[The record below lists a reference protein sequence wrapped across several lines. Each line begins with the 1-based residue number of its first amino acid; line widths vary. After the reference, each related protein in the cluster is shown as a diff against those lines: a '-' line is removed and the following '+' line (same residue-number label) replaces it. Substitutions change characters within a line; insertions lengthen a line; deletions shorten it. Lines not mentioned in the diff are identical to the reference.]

1 MFPERS
7 TPLEEPEVECLK
19 IVPIRKDVP
28 PLNLLRTEAA
38 PSRRKSFAAG
48 FFLQLVLVV
57 VLIRVAAYVP
67 KVILEKP
74 RESVVLIAPNLIP
87 PQPTPPMVAPRLP
100 KPLPLPTVQP
110 KLETPRVEPPPIEAK
125 VEPPKPLPAPVPVPH
140 VDPFKPKVVVNT
152 FASAAPSIPPK
163 PEVKAPEVKTNVFA
177 GSSARPTIK
186 APVRE
191 VQTGGFGDPNGFK
204 GSTDQTAKLNAP
216 RLGGFDRPSGPGN
229 GNGLA
234 GANGRAGVVASA
246 GFGSG
251 TAISGPRETPGG
263 GIQQGGFGDAHFATA
278 ASGIPKKEAVPAMTP
293 VQIVEKPQPQY
304 TKEARDLKIEGE
316 VHLKVVFQADGSV
329 RVLQVVQGLGHG
341 LDEAAMAAAQKIRF
355 KPAQRDGRPCDM
367 TATVH
372 ILFQLAS

>member
-1 MFPERS
+1 MFPERR
-7 TPLEEPEVECLK
+7 TPLEEPEVARPRV
-19 IVPIRKDVP
+19 VPIRRDMP
-28 PLNLLRTEAA
+28 QLSLLRAEVA

-48 FFLQLVLVV
+48 FVLQLVLLL
-57 VLIRVAAYVP
+57 VLVRVAAYVP

-74 RESVVLIAPNLIP
+74 RESVVLIAPRLEEPAPKI
-87 PQPTPPMVAPRLP
+87 VAPRLP

-110 KLETPRVEPPPIEAK
+110 KLATPPIEPPPVEANIEPSK
-125 VEPPKPLPAPVPVPH
+125 PMPLPVPKIEPPKPTVA
-140 VDPFKPKVVVNT
+140 VNT
-152 FASAAPSIPPK
+152 FASAALATPPQ
-163 PEVKAPEVKTNVFA
+163 PEVKAPEVKANVIA
-177 GSSARPTIK
+177 GSSAQPTIK
-186 APVRE
+186 TPARA

-216 RLGGFDRPSGPGN
+216 KLGGFDHPAGPGN

-234 GANGRAGVVASA
+234 GANGRPGVVASA

-251 TAISGPRETPGG
+251 TAVSAPHETPGG
-263 GIQQGGFGDAHFATA
+263 GIQQGGFGDARFATA
-278 ASGIPKKEAVPAMTP
+278 SSVAPKKEAAPTMTP

-316 VHLKVVFQADGSV
+316 VHLKVVFQADGNV

-355 KPAQRDGRPCDM
+355 KPAEKDGRPCDM

-372 ILFQLAS
+372 IMFQLAS